1 MAGEKARHIVK
12 RAQDSTAE
20 AMREWEQNGALR
32 HLHGKRLDL
41 SDDSPDWF
49 VHNLLKH
56 EGLGPPALERA
67 KDLDAAR
74 HEAERIV
81 ERIRRRRAWL
91 VRPEARCTPE
101 AAQAFNAAREHALDE
116 YRAALTELNRAILT
130 YNLTAPSPLH
140 RRGII
145 VDSVVESAARDV
157 LPLEVTVASAAPAPH
172 PGMLGRV
179 WRHVRGER

>member
-1 MAGEKARHIVK
+1 MAGEKARHMLK

-20 AMREWEQNGALR
+20 AMREWEENGALR

-67 KDLDAAR
+67 KDLDAAQ

-101 AAQAFNAAREHALDE
+101 AVQAFNAARERALDE

-130 YNLTAPSPLH
+130 YNLAAPSPLH

-145 VDSVVESAARDV
+145 VDAAVESAAREV
-157 LPLEVTVASAAPAPH
+157 LPLEVVAAPVTSAPH